1 MFKLSLVFSNV
12 IYPIILFG
20 LASSMHIYKL
30 RNRVW
35 QTEYIDRTVGYM
47 LTAVSWFLNLL
58 FVYYI
63 YLMIINF
70 KWMYAFS
77 DIALA
82 LSSLIFIT
90 GNNKDH
96 FIMSRVDRWLDKKR
110 VDRFRICPYCGSSRC
125 FYRTLVNIENVC
137 YYLLNQRNELIFLG
151 FYHNRNHIA
160 KPFVEE
166 QSSFNTLIKHY
177 FPLLASGYEDV
188 VLYRGQYYPLE
199 HDLYCSKCHQKVN
212 SEPIERGMLTLA
224 KLEATTIK
232 SSK

>member
-96 FIMSRVDRWLDKKR
+96 FIMSREIGRAHV
-110 VDRFRICPYCGSSRC
+110 
-125 FYRTLVNIENVC
+125 
-137 YYLLNQRNELIFLG
+137 
-151 FYHNRNHIA
+151 
-160 KPFVEE
+160 
-166 QSSFNTLIKHY
+166 
-177 FPLLASGYEDV
+177 
-188 VLYRGQYYPLE
+188 
-199 HDLYCSKCHQKVN
+199 
-212 SEPIERGMLTLA
+212 
-224 KLEATTIK
+224 
-232 SSK
+232 